1 MILIIIV
8 TVFFNF
14 KVKVPFDFEFG
25 YVEYFEAS
33 CSFIFIGSFI
43 SQSKTN
49 ERFIQLQKEADA
61 FVL

>member
-1 MILIIIV
+1 MIVIIIV

-14 KVKVPFDFEFG
+14 KVKVPFEFG

>member
-1 MILIIIV
+1 MKLIIILR
-8 TVFFNF
+8 VFFNF

-43 SQSKTN
+43 
-49 ERFIQLQKEADA
+49 
-61 FVL
+61 